1 MLRPRF
7 VPDRDLSDTRV
18 HIPKSTVRYSDL
30 HSTLKA
36 IIGPDI
42 TEHELLEMIVIT
54 VNKMVMHLMAG
65 SDEDITEDD
74 ISWP

>member
-1 MLRPRF
+1 MTRF
-7 VPDRDLSDTRV
+7 VPEGEAGIPLSR
-18 HIPKSTVRYSDL
+18 VRYSNL
-30 HSTLKA
+30 HSSLKA

-54 VNKMVMHLMAG
+54 MNKINIHLMDG
-65 SDEDITEDD
+65 SDIDPTEDD